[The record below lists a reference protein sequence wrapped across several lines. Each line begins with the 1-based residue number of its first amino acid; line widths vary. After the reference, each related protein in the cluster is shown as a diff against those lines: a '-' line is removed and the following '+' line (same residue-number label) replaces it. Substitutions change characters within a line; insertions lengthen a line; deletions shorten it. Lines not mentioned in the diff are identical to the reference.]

1 MKKNC
6 VSIIISLFV
15 LVFTV
20 LQILINAKITS
31 ILLIISLFVYSL
43 YLTWILYKNGQKI
56 LSVLTAI
63 LGILIISSDIV
74 VLLSLSSTERHQ
86 FALIIRL
93 AGYILLNVI
102 TFFTEDKNG
111 AEDG

>member
-6 VSIIISLFV
+6 VSIIINLLV

-56 LSVLTAI
+56 LSVLTVI

-74 VLLSLSSTERHQ
+74 VLSLSSTERHQ

-111 AEDG
+111 AGDG